1 MKKSI
6 GDRNG
11 MRFRNH
17 ARERAEEQPAKKRN
31 SILKRGQTER
41 PALPS
46 FAEEWLEELS
56 GKK

>member
-1 MKKSI
+1 MPAKGQRNSRQKK
-6 GDRNG
+6 RNS
-11 MRFRNH
+11 R
-17 ARERAEEQPAKKRN
+17 QKKRN